1 MDIQQDWFW
10 AGGEQQKEIP
20 TESPQIPSVCTLP
33 SDSLHEAQ
41 PAVSLTAYMPGAG
54 GGK

>member
-41 PAVSLTAYMPGAG
+41 PAVSLTAFMPGAG
-54 GGK
+54 GDK